1 MRRFRTT
8 KIIKVEQLV
17 IVIEVEQV
25 SASEV
30 ANIDKFTRFQTF
42 AQIAI
47 TQILDNFI
55 VIDGQIICDIRAFTA
70 ETLRFSKN

>member
-25 SASEV
+25 SALED

-42 AQIAI
+42 VQIAI
-47 TQILDNFI
+47 IPSASILRQLELNRI
-55 VIDGQIICDIRAFTA
+55 
-70 ETLRFSKN
+70 